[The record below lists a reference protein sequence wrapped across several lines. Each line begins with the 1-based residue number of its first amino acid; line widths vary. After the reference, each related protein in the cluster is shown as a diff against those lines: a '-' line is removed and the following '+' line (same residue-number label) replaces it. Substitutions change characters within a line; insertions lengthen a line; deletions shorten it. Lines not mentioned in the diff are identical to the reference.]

1 MNKDKGW
8 IKINRKMLEWEHFKE
23 RDTFHVFMT
32 LMLLA
37 YPKAKTVDGK
47 TTEAGQVRTSIAQIM
62 ELTGITSNHKV
73 IDALKTLTASGEIK
87 KERVGNESVITICN
101 FGLYQGCANM
111 AQPDDQGC
119 ANMAQQV
126 VQIQHN
132 KLCKYST
139 TPIGINIVN
148 IERNLKNNKEAD
160 AIKAREEKI
169 EVPKP
174 QKIGFDKYGP
184 DGLVELRPAEYRTLA
199 EQYGEDQLKDAI
211 KGLNDNIADGST
223 ESTSHYHTL
232 RKWLDYRKKNDK
244 PQKTWKVDL
253 NALKI

>member
-1 MNKDKGW
+1 
-8 IKINRKMLEWEHFKE
+8 
-23 RDTFHVFMT
+23 
-32 LMLLA
+32 
-37 YPKAKTVDGK
+37 
-47 TTEAGQVRTSIAQIM
+47 
-62 ELTGITSNHKV
+62 
-73 IDALKTLTASGEIK
+73 
-87 KERVGNESVITICN
+87 
-101 FGLYQGCANM
+101 M
-111 AQPDDQGC
+111 AQPNDQGC
-119 ANMAQQV
+119 ANIAQQV

-169 EVPKP
+169 EVSKP
-174 QKIGFDKYGP
+174 QKIGFEKYGP

>member
-148 IERNLKNNKEAD
+148 SKESIKNKKEPSIYAGG
-160 AIKAREEKI
+160 A
-169 EVPKP
+169 
-174 QKIGFDKYGP
+174 KIGYEKFGQ
-184 DGLVELRPAEYRTLA
+184 DGLVELKPSEYRTLI
-199 EQYGEDQLKDAI
+199 EQNTEDDVKAVIED
-211 KGLNDNIADGST
+211 LNDKLAIGADDELINSK
-223 ESTSHYHTL
+223 SHYHVL
-232 RKWLDYRKKNDK
+232 RYWLRCRKDK
-244 PQKTWKVDL
+244 QAAQPKKTAWKVDL